1 VAKAPSPEGP
11 RRKRA
16 GGYVYK
22 ADVRAFEA
30 IAETLSRLGCDT
42 VFGVL
47 GSGNFHLVERLTSR
61 HGVSYHWARQETGAV
76 TMADAWAR
84 VTGRVG
90 VCSVHQGP
98 GLTNAMTGIA
108 EAAKARTPL
117 LVLAGEVA
125 TTAATVNQR
134 VDQDALAGAAGAG
147 ADRLA
152 RGRTAAADTVRA
164 WRRAVGERRPV
175 VLSMPI
181 DLQVEDGE
189 PPGDV
194 GVPRRDP
201 IGPPSAEALR
211 AVAELAAPAQRPL
224 VLGGRGALGAR
235 EPLEALADRIGALL
249 ATSAPAHG
257 LFAGNPWSLGIAGG
271 FASPRAQELLP
282 QADLVL
288 AFGASLNHWTTRRD
302 ELIRGRV
309 VRFDSD
315 PAMLGVT
322 ADAAAAAA
330 ALVEALPPHETG
342 RRWGMD
348 GLPDPGWPEPAPP
361 APGTVHPQA
370 VMQALD
376 DLLPLERML
385 VTDAG
390 HFQGHPPMHL
400 RVPDGG
406 SFVMTQSFQSVGLGL
421 ATGIGTAIA
430 RPDRITVAVVGD
442 GGLMMALGELDA
454 AAAARVPLLVV
465 VVDDGAYGAE
475 VHHFGPMGE
484 PTSLVEFG
492 QRDFAGVADALGVR
506 AHTVRSLDDLSALS
520 GWLAERD
527 GPYLLDCKVD
537 PQARA
542 EWLQEAFKGG
552 A

>member
-1 VAKAPSPEGP
+1 MEPKVVRVGH
-11 RRKRA
+11 RRTSLPFDS
-16 GGYVYK
+16 GVH
-22 ADVRAFEA
+22 AFEA
-30 IAETLSRLGCDT
+30 IAETLSQLGCDT

-61 HGVSYHWARQETGAV
+61 HGARYHWARHETGAV

-84 VTGRVG
+84 VTRRVG

-125 TTAATVNQR
+125 TTAGPVNQR
-134 VDQDALAGAAGAG
+134 IDQHALASAAGAG

-152 RGRTAAADTVRA
+152 RGRSAVADTVRA
-164 WRRAVGERRPV
+164 WRRALGERRPV

-189 PPGDV
+189 PPNDLHVPIRHSV
-194 GVPRRDP
+194 GA
-201 IGPPSAEALR
+201 PSTEALR
-211 AVAELAAPAQRPL
+211 AVAELAAAAQRPL

-257 LFAGNPWSLGIAGG
+257 LFAGNAWSLGIAGG
-271 FASPRAQELLP
+271 FASPRAHELLP

-288 AFGASLNHWTTRRD
+288 AFGASLNHWTTRRG

-315 PAMLGVT
+315 PGVLGVT
-322 ADAAAAAA
+322 ADAAAAAT
-330 ALVEALPPHETG
+330 ALAEALPPQESRG
-342 RRWGMD
+342 RWGLD
-348 GLPDPGWPEPAPP
+348 RLPDPGWPEPAPP
-361 APGTVHPQA
+361 AAGTVNPQA
-370 VMQALD
+370 LMQALD
-376 DLLPLERML
+376 ELLPLERML

-390 HFQGHPPMHL
+390 HFQGYPPMHL

-454 AAAARVPLLVV
+454 ASAGRLPLLVV
-465 VVDDGAYGAE
+465 VIDDGAYGAE

-492 QRDFAGVADALGVR
+492 QRDFAGVAAALGVR
-506 AHTVRSLDDLSALS
+506 GHTVRALDDLAALS

-537 PQARA
+537 PETRA

>member
-1 VAKAPSPEGP
+1 
-11 RRKRA
+11 
-16 GGYVYK
+16 
-22 ADVRAFEA
+22 VRAFEA
-30 IAETLSRLGCDT
+30 IAATLSRLGCDT
-42 VFGVL
+42 AFGVL
-47 GSGNFHLVERLTSR
+47 GSGNFHVVERLTSR
-61 HGVSYHWARQETGAV
+61 HAVHYHWARQETGAIV
-76 TMADAWAR
+76 MADAWAR
-84 VTGRVG
+84 VTRRVG

-125 TTAATVNQR
+125 TTAAGVNQR
-134 VDQDALAGAAGAG
+134 IDQGALARAAGAG
-147 ADRLA
+147 ADRIA
-152 RGRTAAADTVRA
+152 SGRSAGADTVRA
-164 WRRAVGERRPV
+164 WQRALGERRPV
-175 VLSMPI
+175 VLSLPV
-181 DLQVEDGE
+181 DVQQQDGE
-189 PPGDV
+189 PPDDV
-194 GVPRRDP
+194 EA
-201 IGPPSAEALR
+201 PSRAPMGAPGAEAVR
-211 AVAELAAPAQRPL
+211 AVAELAAAAERPL
-224 VLGGRGALGAR
+224 VLGGRGAISAR

-257 LFAGNPWSLGIAGG
+257 LFAGNPWSLGISGG

-288 AFGASLNHWTTRRD
+288 AFGASLNHWTTRRG

-315 PAMLGVT
+315 PAVLGVT
-322 ADAAAAAA
+322 ADAAAAAS
-330 ALVEALPPHETG
+330 ALADALPRHED
-342 RRWGMD
+342 RSRWGMD
-348 GLPDPGWPEPAPP
+348 GLPDPGWPEPPP
-361 APGTVHPQA
+361 AAPGTVHPQA
-370 VMQALD
+370 LMEALD
-376 DLLPLERML
+376 ELLPRERML

-390 HFQGHPPMHL
+390 HFQGHPPMHM

-484 PTSLVEFG
+484 PTRLAEFG
-492 QRDFAGVADALGVR
+492 PRDFAGVAGALGVR
-506 AHTVRSLDDLSALS
+506 AHTVRSVDDLDGLR
-520 GWLAERD
+520 GWLAEGD
-527 GPYLLDCKVD
+527 GPFLLDCKAD
-537 PQARA
+537 PQVRA